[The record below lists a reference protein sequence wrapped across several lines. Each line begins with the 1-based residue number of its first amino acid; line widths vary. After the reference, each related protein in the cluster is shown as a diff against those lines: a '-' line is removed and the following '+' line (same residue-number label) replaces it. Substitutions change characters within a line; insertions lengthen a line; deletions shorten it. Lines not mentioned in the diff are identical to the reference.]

1 MLGRFLIL
9 VAMMLFGPLYIEVY
23 LYHPLIAL
31 EHDTAAIVPLVA
43 SPLAIFGGFLLLALD
58 RRSTAVLFGIVC
70 AGAIVVG
77 VTGTAIHIALHAPSL
92 LSLVT
97 EPNVWLGNPPPLVPL
112 SFAAAGCLGLIP
124 VALPGQRHL
133 PEPPVAIARILYAM
147 ASLCGLTAAIGG
159 YLSGAQ
165 ADGGTV
171 ALFAVIAA
179 LGFGSFGYMAE
190 IGVIAFSIWRGLRPR
205 PTPAR

>member
-23 LYHPLIAL
+23 LYHPMIAL
-31 EHDTAAIVPLVA
+31 EHSIAALVPLVA
-43 SPLAIFGGFLLLALD
+43 GPLAIFGGFLLLAAD
-58 RRSTAVLFGIVC
+58 RRATAVLFGVIC

-77 VTGTAIHIALHAPSL
+77 VTGAAIHIALHAPTL

-97 EPNVWLGNPPPLVPL
+97 DPNVWLGNPPPLVPL

-124 VALPGQRHL
+124 VALPGQRQL
-133 PEPPVAIARILYAM
+133 FEPPVAIARILYAM
-147 ASLCGLTAAIGG
+147 ASLCGLTAVAGG
-159 YLSGAQ
+159 FLAGTY

-171 ALFAVIAA
+171 ALMAVIAA

-190 IGVIAFSIWRGLRPR
+190 AGVMAYAVWRGQPQLKSSL
-205 PTPAR
+205 

>member
-9 VAMMLFGPLYIEVY
+9 IAMMLFGPLYIEVY

-31 EHDTAAIVPLVA
+31 EHSNAALVPLIA
-43 SPLAIFGGFLLLALD
+43 SPLAIFGGFLLLAAD
-58 RRSTAVLFGIVC
+58 RAVTAVLFGIIC

-77 VTGTAIHIALHAPSL
+77 VTGAAIHIALHAPSL

-124 VALPGQRHL
+124 VALPGQRRL
-133 PEPPVAIARILYAM
+133 AEPPVAIARILYAL
-147 ASLCGLTAAIGG
+147 ASLCGLAAVVGG
-159 YLSGAQ
+159 MMA
-165 ADGGTV
+165 GTLAEAGTL
-171 ALFAVIAA
+171 ALCAVIAA
-179 LGFGSFGYMAE
+179 LGFGSFGYMVEA
-190 IGVIAFSIWRGLRPR
+190 GVIAFMALGISR
-205 PTPAR
+205 ASAD